1 LNRTAIQETNISES
15 IEKIVKPRRRR
26 ETVNEETSEA
36 VGMGGYTALA
46 VVAAVY
52 LSRRRYA

>member
-1 LNRTAIQETNISES
+1 MTAIQETNISES

-26 ETVNEETSEA
+26 EAVNEEISET
-36 VGMGGYTALA
+36 VGLSGYTALA